1 MAVSHGRW
9 VHPARPT
16 QRAEHGD
23 PQRDIRV
30 RLHRHEVQHRAA
42 IAQRVPGLQ
51 RTGREET
58 KGNTPLSG
66 HQAATS
72 TQGAV
77 ISPRHGPGM
86 ACHEPERGPLPRAK
100 LLAQRR
106 GTHRCWGRGRDC
118 GRQLYGTSRARSYF
132 SGTSRN
138 DQWPSQT
145 TVFFPGALAALGT
158 HPLVCKALRQCQHR
172 HRRPSTRAPP
182 STNSPPPECGDLMG

>member
-1 MAVSHGRW
+1 MAVSHGGW

-30 RLHRHEVQHRAA
+30 RLHRHEVQHGAA

-58 KGNTPLSG
+58 KGNIPLSG
-66 HQAATS
+66 HGAATS

-77 ISPRHGPGM
+77 TSPRHGPGM

-118 GRQLYGTSRARSYF
+118 GRQLYGTSRARGYF

-138 DQWPSQT
+138 DQCGHPKPQCSFLGPSQPWAHIRLSAKPC
-145 TVFFPGALAALGT
+145 V
-158 HPLVCKALRQCQHR
+158 V
-172 HRRPSTRAPP
+172 PP
-182 STNSPPPECGDLMG
+182 TSAQTP